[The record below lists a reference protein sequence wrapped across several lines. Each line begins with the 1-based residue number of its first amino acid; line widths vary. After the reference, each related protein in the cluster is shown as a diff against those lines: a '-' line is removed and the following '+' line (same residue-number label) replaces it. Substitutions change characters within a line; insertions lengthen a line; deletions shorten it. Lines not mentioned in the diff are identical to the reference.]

1 MFCAR
6 NTFLNA
12 SQQRDFCVQ
21 RPQMPKNFPPAAG
34 ADLLG
39 GLCFLYK
46 THPKSQENFA
56 CGGHWGPSFRFAKP
70 APIGRSPA
78 KRKNLVNPGGA
89 VLFFMPAAGKTYFL
103 VLPIVFIRKTIG
115 KTDFFRAFG
124 PNLFASRVYARR
136 RRKFFRCIPLFEGK
150 VYHFRGINRS
160 LNEGKT
166 MRGGRKRCKIFRGRV
181 TAPERV

>member
-1 MFCAR
+1 MHPSNVIFVY
-6 NTFLNA
+6 NA
-12 SQQRDFCVQ
+12 
-21 RPQMPKNFPPAAG
+21 PKCPKIFRLRRALTP
-34 ADLLG
+34 LG

-46 THPKSQENFA
+46 THLKPQIFFA

-115 KTDFFRAFG
+115 KTDFF
-124 PNLFASRVYARR
+124 SRLRIYARR
-136 RRKFFRCIPLFEGK
+136 RRIFFRFIPLFEGK
-150 VYHFRGINRS
+150 VYHFRGTNRS

-166 MRGGRKRCKIFRGRV
+166 MRGGRKRCKIFRGRL